1 MEEFQNISS
10 RPLFTIKPE
19 MLKFH
24 PYSTRETMVGFVIY
38 CVFKENSSL
47 KVKVIYPKYYECWKC
62 WLQFVLEKGLKIFIF
77 VSWNGWFSEWNYWF
91 WITVPEQ
98 MVEKPPQ
105 FWTLVVLKIERL
117 LNICCL
123 SYPFD
128 LLHYNR
134 YLEKMN

>member
-1 MEEFQNISS
+1 
-10 RPLFTIKPE
+10 
-19 MLKFH
+19 
-24 PYSTRETMVGFVIY
+24 MVGFVIY

-91 WITVPEQ
+91 WVTVPEQ

-134 YLEKMN
+134 YLEKMKWNDWQVFWEWFHHWGEICLKKTILIGHANF

>member
-1 MEEFQNISS
+1 MFGMIMLLCNRMFCCNFGWYFYIEIRLKYEIKIILLSSS
-10 RPLFTIKPE
+10 RAISL
-19 MLKFH
+19 
-24 PYSTRETMVGFVIY
+24 STPVNNSVATWKRATKCNKYLIWFL
-38 CVFKENSSL
+38 EN
-47 KVKVIYPKYYECWKC
+47 
-62 WLQFVLEKGLKIFIF
+62 
-77 VSWNGWFSEWNYWF
+77 WNGWFSEWNYWF
-91 WITVPEQ
+91 WVTVPEQ

-134 YLEKMN
+134 YLEKMK